1 MRPVLPALAALLIS
15 AASAFAGLSPKTV
28 EYLQTIG
35 IDPHASDIAAVAS
48 DTVLM
53 RSGAIASLD
62 ELAKHKKPKAEILRF
77 VSTRRFVKAYLQDQ
91 NTRLPAT
98 DNYNAAY
105 LTDEEKAFVQ
115 PAFRRAG
122 DELYL
127 RSLQQRK

>member
-1 MRPVLPALAALLIS
+1 MRSVTLALGILLVS
-15 AASAFAGLSPKTV
+15 TATAFADLSPKTA

-35 IDPHASDIAAVAS
+35 LDPHAGEIAAVEN

-53 RSGAIASLD
+53 RNGGVASL
-62 ELAKHKKPKAEILRF
+62 EVLAKQKKPKSEILRF

-98 DNYNAAY
+98 DDYNAAY